1 MNSDLARAGR
11 LAGLAGCLLLLACSP
26 PQPPE
31 AVLPAAATATA
42 PPVPVAPV
50 DLPAATA
57 SGEGA
62 AASAESATAS
72 AEAAA
77 TLLPEAALG
86 PPPTVHSLMRDVINP
101 AARRLWGAFSYVITA
116 EGEQE
121 SRPQSDEDWQ
131 ALRTHADA
139 LIRAGLT
146 LKLPTLRV
154 DDGSAPPA
162 AEYQFDHAEVER
174 LIAADPSVW
183 RNYAERMQGIT
194 LRIVTAI
201 DRRDAATYTELG
213 VELNQT
219 CEGCHVQFWY
229 RPLQRRVN
237 PP

>member
-11 LAGLAGCLLLLACSP
+11 LAGCLLLLACSP
-26 PQPPE
+26 PPPPD
-31 AVLPAAATATA
+31 AALTAAATATV
-42 PPVPVAPV
+42 PPVLAAPDTLPV
-50 DLPAATA
+50 ATA
-57 SGEGA
+57 STDGPA
-62 AASAESATAS
+62 A
-72 AEAAA
+72 
-77 TLLPEAALG
+77 LLPEAALG

-121 SRPQSDEDWQ
+121 SRPESDEDWQ

-162 AEYQFDHAEVER
+162 AEYQFDHAEVAR

-201 DRRDAATYTELG
+201 DRRDATTYTELG